1 MIRNTGRD
9 SRGLSGHPQPRWIK
23 IPEGYHDNISLF
35 IYRSRPSMM
44 LKYVKTIGC
53 TSPAKQRK
61 QTAALFSP
69 TENEAGEFVCTR
81 TVKRKC
87 LWCETGRV
95 LDHCLN
101 VRFGVSGQ

>member
-1 MIRNTGRD
+1 
-9 SRGLSGHPQPRWIK
+9 
-23 IPEGYHDNISLF
+23 
-35 IYRSRPSMM
+35 MM

-61 QTAALFSP
+61 QMAALSSS
-69 TENEAGEFVCTR
+69 TENEAGEIVCTM
-81 TVKRKC
+81 TVKQKC
-87 LWCETGRV
+87 LRCEPGLV